1 MIVVTLKQILF
12 FFSCSK
18 LAKKRERLQFL
29 ESKGIN
35 KFLRKYRVLHRIVIT
50 TKFLIYDLYSLK
62 LNESIFEINR
72 LQTVQIVG

>member
-12 FFSCSK
+12 FLVSVS
-18 LAKKRERLQFL
+18 LQKKRERLQFL